1 MNQKPVTASCA
12 FVFDDKNQILAI
24 ENHRGW
30 DIPGGRVE
38 PREDPKDT
46 VVREIMEEASV
57 VVENPQLIYLQE
69 FPDRGWNIAYYRC
82 DVVEIQ
88 PFHAEFETSKR
99 EFMPV
104 NVFLERY
111 GGEDVEE
118 TKTLIEKALKIN
130 DKTA

>member
-1 MNQKPVTASCA
+1 MNKKLVTASCA

-38 PREDPKDT
+38 PGEAPEST

-57 VVENPQLIYLQE
+57 VVEKPQLVYLQE

-82 DVVEIQ
+82 YVVEVQ
-88 PFHAEFETSKR
+88 PFNTEFETTKR

-104 NVFLERY
+104 DVFLERY

-118 TKTLIEKALKIN
+118 TRVLIEKALMLN
-130 DKTA
+130 DGG